1 MASILTK
8 VGTATNVPVQTFN
21 ADTVRDMWDIKT
33 KGVPMGSRCYV
44 IDNGSGTGA
53 WYVLSSNGNWYA
65 EPSGSGSILPSGS
78 EVTYDGGSVDTN

>member
-21 ADTVRDMWDIKT
+21 ADNVRDMYAINV

-44 IDNGSGTGA
+44 IDNGNGVGA

-65 EPSGSGSILPSGS
+65 EPTGSGSVLPSGS
-78 EVTYDGGSVDTN
+78 EVTYDGGSVD